1 MKYDFDKIVHRRGSG
16 CYKWDEEAEEGIIPM
31 WVADMDFPTA
41 PAIIEALRRRVEH
54 GVFGYSLVP
63 DSYYEAVVSWFSR
76 RHQWHIEREWIQYT
90 TGVVPALSVIVKAF
104 TEPGD
109 KVILQTPVYNCFFSS
124 VRNNGC
130 EVLGS
135 MLRHSRNPQEGN
147 AREGNAQEGNTQEGN
162 TREGDGET
170 ASLSRYTMDFADLEA
185 KAHDPRAKLL
195 ILCNPHNPVG
205 RVWTR
210 EELERVAEI
219 CRKNNVIVVSD
230 EIHNELC
237 YRGRR
242 YVPFG
247 TVDMENAIVCTS
259 PSKSFNTAG
268 LQIANI
274 ICARPEWREKIN
286 RAININEVCDVNPF
300 GIVALQAAYNES
312 EEWLDALCEYIYQNY
327 EALCDYFAKELPQ
340 LTVMPLEGT
349 YLVWVDVRPTGLSS
363 DALADRLLRIGKVQ
377 VNSSTMYGGEGFI
390 RINIACP
397 RSQMME
403 GLRRIKETIVA
414 CE

>member
-1 MKYDFDKIVHRRGSG
+1 MKYNFDTPVRRRGTA
-16 CYKWDEEAEEGIIPM
+16 CVKWDENEEDGIIPM
-31 WVADMDFPTA
+31 WVADMDFQTA
-41 PAIIEALRRRVEH
+41 PAIVEALRRRVEH
-54 GVFGYSLVP
+54 GVFGYNIVP
-63 DSYYEAVVSWFSR
+63 DSYYEAVQSWFRR
-76 RHQWHIEREWIQYT
+76 RHGWEIERDWIQYT

-109 KVILQTPVYNCFFSS
+109 RVILQTPVYNCFFSS

-130 EVLGS
+130 EVAGS
-135 MLRHSRNPQEGN
+135 PLRSFSSP
-147 AREGNAQEGNTQEGN
+147 
-162 TREGDGET
+162 
-170 ASLSRYTMDFADLEA
+170 LRYEMDFDDLEA
-185 KAHDPRAKLL
+185 KASDPRAKLL

-210 EELERVAEI
+210 EELQRVADI
-219 CRKNNVIVVSD
+219 CRRHGVIVASD
-230 EIHNELC
+230 EIHNELTF
-237 YRGRR
+237 RGQR

-274 ICARPEWREKIN
+274 VCAHPEWREKID

-312 EEWLDALCEYIYQNY
+312 EEWLDQLCEYIWQNY
-327 EALCDYFAKELPQ
+327 QALCEFFGKELPQ
-340 LTVMPLEGT
+340 LPVTQLEGT
-349 YLVWVDVRPTGLSS
+349 YLVWVDIRATGLSS
-363 DALADRLLRIGKVQ
+363 DALTDRLLKEGKVQ
-377 VNSSTMYGGEGFI
+377 VNSSTMYGAEGFI
-390 RINIACP
+390 RLNIACP

-403 GLRRIKETIVA
+403 GLERIRKVIVG
-414 CE
+414 